1 MDSTSKGRSLPSV
14 PEALNP
20 VSMKQPSEPLG
31 GRMGRGGG
39 DLGVDPALLMDK
51 AAAQLA
57 VTLQDSVLNQMAS
70 HGHSHERL
78 KDLTSRML
86 NGDQDKLPNPQRKAT
101 SPEIKLKI
109 TKMVS
114 KGKPARFETFCG
126 EGPNLP
132 TEDLLVPA
140 SRAGRKRRL
149 IKPKPLH
156 KLASNHD
163 PVPVEVS
170 IPVNTVFSVGDVVWT
185 KVSGYPWWPCMS
197 LYTHHTSGILY
208 HVQYFGNT
216 PERGYIFQKNMASF
230 SREEQYVE
238 LCHERYSNLKLLLNY
253 SSNSSGNLH
262 AQWVVGITQ
271 AKEAASLALE
281 ERLAKYTFTYDTNGP
296 HLNPRL
302 LAEPGPA
309 EPGCAELGPA
319 EHGLDLGPEQTKA
332 QTPDQELSRL
342 TLLSPSPTS
351 PQAQPTPTDCST
363 SLEKKKSG
371 SPRTTD
377 GTEKQGKR
385 KQTTSTLKKETT
397 KKTKVLVSHKGQT
410 EMPSQVWIN

>member
-39 DLGVDPALLMDK
+39 DLGADPALLMDK

-86 NGDQDKLPNPQRKAT
+86 NGDQDKLPKLCPPEPPILKGTEAPSSHPSPQRKAT

-114 KGKPARFETFCG
+114 KGKLARFETFCG

-170 IPVNTVFSVGDVVWT
+170 AASQPEAAPQQHAVPLRSSRPVLWWNRDRKRSSLSIQCSLWVMSCGPRCQDTHGGPAWSLPTQNSTHTSNTKQLTAIRLASYITSSILGTPRRGATSLRRTWPPSVGRNNMLSSAMATNNHLPRSSTERVPLPP
-185 KVSGYPWWPCMS
+185 YPGSSMPNGWWAS
-197 LYTHHTSGILY
+197 LRPRKLPAWPWRNAWPSTPLPTILTGHTS
-208 HVQYFGNT
+208 T
-216 PERGYIFQKNMASF
+216 PTCRLSPAALSMSPLSSVPLSMASTLDQ
-230 SREEQYVE
+230 SRQ
-238 LCHERYSNLKLLLNY
+238 RPK
-253 SSNSSGNLH
+253 
-262 AQWVVGITQ
+262 
-271 AKEAASLALE
+271 
-281 ERLAKYTFTYDTNGP
+281 
-296 HLNPRL
+296 
-302 LAEPGPA
+302 
-309 EPGCAELGPA
+309 
-319 EHGLDLGPEQTKA
+319 
-332 QTPDQELSRL
+332 
-342 TLLSPSPTS
+342 
-351 PQAQPTPTDCST
+351 
-363 SLEKKKSG
+363 
-371 SPRTTD
+371 PRTRSFP
-377 GTEKQGKR
+377 G
-385 KQTTSTLKKETT
+385 
-397 KKTKVLVSHKGQT
+397 
-410 EMPSQVWIN
+410 